1 MKPDLYNKD
10 VTTRRVT
17 IGQDVNGQPSETLV
31 DYLTFR
37 AHVYT
42 ASAYQKFSASK
53 ATDFFTHRM
62 LCDNLDITTAD
73 RAVIDGDTYRVV
85 AVNRAPFT
93 SQLSIDLER
102 TE

>member
-10 VTTRRVT
+10 VTTRRAT
-17 IGQDVNGQPSETLV
+17 IGQDANGQPTETWA

-37 AHVYT
+37 AHVYA

-62 LCDNLDITTAD
+62 LCDNLDIITAD
-73 RAVIDGDTYRVV
+73 TAVIDGDTYRVV
-85 AVNRAPFT
+85 AVNRPPFT
-93 SQLSIDLER
+93 AQLSLDLER